1 MILFKIRSNFCEF
14 EYLIRIIQDWRD
26 TLYDFTGQR
35 DLDSAPL
42 LDFFKPLEDYLDE
55 IIESEGLHLGWSNS
69 TWAPPEELYIDID
82 KKDDGKSSQIVNY
95 LSLMLIL
102 LSLAL

>member
-1 MILFKIRSNFCEF
+1 MDTT
-14 EYLIRIIQDWRD
+14 QDWRD

-42 LDFFKPLEDYLDE
+42 LDFFKPLEDYLDGV
-55 IIESEGLHLGWSNS
+55 IESEGLHLGWTNS

-82 KKDDGKSSQIVNY
+82 KNDDSSQIVNC
-95 LSLMLIL
+95 LSLMLI
-102 LSLAL
+102 SLCLAF